1 MFSNS
6 EDIECIHKYEL
17 LELIHLNPSP
27 DYFFNRSEWSEAD
40 IIWLFEP
47 KSIQESKIL
56 LSSIR
61 ADIHAKTLRFT
72 RFEKVTRGDIF
83 TGFYVYFKFFFDPF
97 IIYDFV
103 FVQGLK
109 WPESVIEWHDQKLKL
124 KQAAATQIEQKQT
137 NPDIDVSAQI
147 ENQAVLTEDTPIY
160 ERRKKSCDNWVEEKQ
175 INLKALEP
183 ETVHDQLKQIKIDK
197 NLWTQLKYAS
207 FLTEFWHK
215 YSHEKNLNRQRG
227 RPKKTK

>member
-1 MFSNS
+1 MYTPL
-6 EDIECIHKYEL
+6 EDIECILKFELPEL
-17 LELIHLNPSP
+17 LVIKPSAN
-27 DYFFNRSEWSEAD
+27 YFFNKTEWSEAD
-40 IIWLFEP
+40 IVVLFDQKNILE
-47 KSIQESKIL
+47 L
-56 LSSIR
+56 LSLIR
-61 ADIHAKTLRFT
+61 AHILTKPPKLRFT
-72 RFEKVTRGDIF
+72 RFEQARRGDVF
-83 TGFYVYFKFFFDPF
+83 TRFYMYFKFFFDPI
-97 IIYDFV
+97 IIYEWGIA
-103 FVQGLK
+103 QGLDL
-109 WPESVIEWHDQKLKL
+109 PEFLGQWHDQQLKL
-124 KQAAATQIEQKQT
+124 RQAADTQIEQKQT

-147 ENQAVLTEDTPIY
+147 ESQAVLTGDTPIY

-197 NLWTQLKYAS
+197 NLWTQLKDAS